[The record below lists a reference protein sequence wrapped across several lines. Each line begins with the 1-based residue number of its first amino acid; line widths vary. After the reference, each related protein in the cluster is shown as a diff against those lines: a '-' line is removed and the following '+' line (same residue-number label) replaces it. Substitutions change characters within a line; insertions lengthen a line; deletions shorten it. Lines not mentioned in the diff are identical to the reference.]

1 MPSARIQEMFSEG
14 VGRNRE
20 PSQRQ
25 LELEALLPEYAAR
38 LSRRGVTVKTL
49 YEEYRET
56 HPDGIQTCQFR
67 QLSHALPYGD
77 TCRRPCRALCRR
89 PDVYRLRR

>member
-1 MPSARIQEMFSEG
+1 M
-14 VGRNRE
+14 V

-25 LELEALLPEYAAR
+25 LELEALLPEYGAR

-56 HPDGIQTCQFR
+56 HPNPC
-67 QLSHALPYGD
+67 
-77 TCRRPCRALCRR
+77 CRPCRALCRR
-89 PDVYRLRR
+89 PDVDRLCRR